1 MHAQGGGGS
10 TRPSPPAAP
19 LKPVVGDYY
28 GTKVSDP
35 YRYMENLQYPAVQSW
50 FKLQNDYARGVLAGI
65 PGRGKL
71 LARIVEL
78 GKSTSADVT
87 EVHHLP
93 GDLYVYKKRLATDS
107 LAKIYMRHGLN
118 GKERLLIDPERV
130 TVAAENSGK
139 GKSAIDS
146 FEMSNDGKHL
156 AFGIVPGGSEHD
168 TELHVVEIGSGRE
181 TGDVILHAWG
191 DYVQWLPDNQSFVY
205 GRLQKLPSGAP
216 ITEMEQKYR
225 AYLHV
230 LGSDSER
237 DPAVFGNGVSPSIEV
252 DPRYLSSVTIRPDSN
267 YAVGIIETG
276 ITPERVFYI
285 APATAI
291 GKPDIPWRK
300 VADFADAVSDI
311 AIHGDDLYLRSV
323 KNAPRFKVLRTDARK
338 PDLASAKT
346 IVPPTQAVVTDISPA
361 GDALYV
367 RLLDGGISRLLRVPY
382 GSASKMETVLLP
394 FEGDLSMATDPR
406 IAGVLLTMTSWTT
419 ASTIYIYDSPTNQVR
434 DTKLQ
439 PVGPNDR
446 PTNVASEEVKVKSYD
461 GTLVPLSI
469 VYPKGMKLD
478 GSNPTLLIGYGS
490 YGSSQTPTFDRT
502 YLAWHEL
509 GGIEAVCH
517 VRGGG
522 EYGEEW
528 HLAGKGVTKPNTW
541 RDFIACAEYL
551 IEKRYT
557 SAARLGGFGGSAG
570 GILIG
575 RAITERPELFGAAV
589 IRVGILDTLRYETTA
604 NGVANIPEFGSTK
617 TEEGFKALYA
627 MSPYNHIKDRTSY
640 PAVLLEVGM
649 NDPRVDPWLSGK
661 MAAGLQAATTSGKPI
676 LLRVDYEGGHAGVGG
691 TEQQY
696 EEVLADIYSFLRW
709 QLGGPGL

>member
-1 MHAQGGGGS
+1 MKNVISNRPVLVVLGPALAVALLAVSSLMQAQGGGGS
-10 TRPSPPAAP
+10 TPPSP
-19 LKPVVGDYY
+19 
-28 GTKVSDP
+28 
-35 YRYMENLQYPAVQSW
+35 RYMENLQDPAVQSW
-50 FKLQNDYARGVLAGI
+50 FKAQNDYARGVLAGI

-71 LARIVEL
+71 FARIVEL
-78 GKSTSADVT
+78 GESTSADVGA
-87 EVHHLP
+87 VHRLP
-93 GDLYVYKKRLATDS
+93 GDLYIYKKHLATES
-107 LAKIYMRHGLN
+107 VAKIYMRHGLN
-118 GKERLLIDPERV
+118 GEERLLIDPERV
-130 TVAAENSGK
+130 TVAVENRGK

-146 FEMSNDGKHL
+146 FEMSTDGKYL

-168 TELHVVEIGSGRE
+168 TELRVVVTASGRE

-191 DYVQWLPDNQSFVY
+191 DYAQWLPDNQSFVY
-205 GRLQKLPSGAP
+205 GRLQKLSSGSP
-216 ITEMEQKYR
+216 VTEMEQKYC

-230 LGSDSER
+230 LGSDPDK
-237 DPAVFGNGVSPSIEV
+237 DPAVFGYGVSPSIEV
-252 DPRYLSSVTIRPDSN
+252 DPRYLSSITISPDSN

-276 ITPERVFYI
+276 TTPERVFYI
-285 APATAI
+285 APVKAI
-291 GKPDIPWRK
+291 GKPDIPWRQ

-311 AIHGDDLYLRSV
+311 AIHGDDLYLRSL

-338 PDLASAKT
+338 PDLASAET
-346 IVPPTQAVVTDISPA
+346 IVPRSQAVVTDISPA

-382 GSASKMETVLLP
+382 GSAPKVEPVSLP

-406 IAGVLLTMTSWTT
+406 LAGVLLTMTSWTT
-419 ASTIYIYDSPTNQVR
+419 ASTIYIYDSSTKQVM

-439 PVGPNDR
+439 PMGPNDHS
-446 PTNVASEEVKVKSYD
+446 TNVAAEEVKVKSYD
-461 GTLVPLSI
+461 G
-469 VYPKGMKLD
+469 
-478 GSNPTLLIGYGS
+478 YGS
-490 YGSSQTPTFDRT
+490 YGSSEAPGFDRT
-502 YLAWHEL
+502 FLAWHEL

-528 HLAGKGVTKPNTW
+528 HLAGKGTTKPNTW

-551 IEKRYT
+551 IEKKYT

-575 RAITERPELFGAAV
+575 RAITERPELFGAAI

-604 NGVANIPEFGSTK
+604 NGVPNIPEFGSTK

-627 MSPYNHIKDRTSY
+627 MSPYNHIKDRTPY
-640 PAVLLEVGM
+640 PAVLLDVGM
-649 NDPRVDPWLSGK
+649 NDPRVEPWLSGK
-661 MAAGLQAATTSGKPI
+661 MAAGLQAATSSGKPI
-676 LLRVDYEGGHAGVGG
+676 LLRVDYAGGHAGMGS

-696 EEVLADIYSFLRW
+696 EEVLADMYSFLGW
-709 QLGGPGL
+709 QLGGPGFQPER